1 MTSGAPW
8 EIEGVDSQTRESAR
22 EAARRSGMSVGD
34 WLDSIIG
41 DRASDA
47 ATEPAPASPEHESD
61 ELASVQGRLDDVS
74 RQLDHLTHLNSTQ
87 PYLRPELPAGEPP
100 RDLANVISR
109 LDQRLDQ
116 LIATGRSASEQ
127 LDRHVGRGPADLG
140 PNQPAPPLAPD
151 PATPLEQALMEIAER
166 QRALDV
172 DGGPPPDRSSRPDLL
187 PRAPTQG
194 LSGLEQQLR
203 AITTGFENLRPCGL
217 DGAVETLRNDL
228 AEIGLMLKDAM
239 PRQAIEALQ
248 SEVRSLSER
257 LHHNRQGNTTDAAI
271 ARVEHGLAEIRDALR
286 ALPPAE
292 NLVGVDQAV
301 KALSQ
306 KIDLIATDTQDTAA
320 LEQLEG
326 AIGALRGV
334 VTHVASD
341 GALAKLSDDVR
352 DLTAKVDQVASSA
365 DSGAGL
371 LSTLEHRISSIAQT
385 LETRNLAGE
394 PLPFDLDGV
403 VKGLAD
409 KLEQVGF
416 ARSDQAAVGHLEDRI
431 TSLIEKLDTSNARLD
446 HLEKIEHGL
455 AGLLDNFEHQRVA
468 QAGSANAAA
477 PDVSD
482 LRRDMVQTQDSLQT
496 VQGALTH
503 LVDRLATIEDD
514 LRGGGIPPAASTST
528 PLSSAAVGASSFG
541 TMPASAA
548 IFHESVSPPAP
559 AQIPAG
565 TTATNEAR
573 KPVSAGS
580 QERRPIDPSLPPDHP
595 LEPGVAR
602 GGSSPVERIAAS
614 EAALGAVKPP
624 VIPEPAGKSNFIAA
638 ARRAAQAA
646 SVEAATR
653 DDKRLRVPAAKPASD
668 GKPAGKLGDRIRKL
682 LVAASVVAIVLGS
695 LHLVASLFNS
705 SDEPGAS
712 PQAQPQ
718 QQGDNQSGAPDAARS
733 AAQDPTKSSNS
744 ADGSDAATAPAAPL
758 SPPPGRQSLLIPMGD
773 GSSMAFSAGGI
784 ATPAARQPSA
794 VAPVASIPLPTIAT
808 AAAGR
813 DVTGSISQPGVVA
826 PELAPAS
833 SPRGLHP
840 PGPDKLPATVDGALR
855 AAAAGGDPAAEY
867 EIAQRYVEGRGL
879 PQDLAAAAD
888 WFDRAAKQGLAP
900 AQFRLGS
907 FYEKGLGVTKSLE
920 AARQLYSAAADAGN
934 AKAMHNLAVL
944 YAEGIDGKP
953 DYPTA
958 SKWFRK
964 AADYGL
970 PDSQYN
976 LGVLYARGIGVEAN
990 LSEAFKWFTLAA
1002 RDGDR
1007 EAVLKR
1013 DDVGSR
1019 LDQAS
1024 LAAAKLAI
1032 QNFVPQ
1038 QQPEAATQP
1047 MVPPGGWDAVAAVPA
1062 ASPKSRN
1069 EARNEPRNGGPKLDL
1084 STPLPAR

>member
-1 MTSGAPW
+1 MTSGVSW

-41 DRASDA
+41 DRAGNA
-47 ATEPAPASPEHESD
+47 AAAPAAASPD
-61 ELASVQGRLDDVS
+61 EADDLARVRGRLDDVS
-74 RQLDHLTHLNSTQ
+74 RQLDHLTRLNSTQ
-87 PYLRPELPAGEPP
+87 PYLRTELPGGEPP

-127 LDRHVGRGPADLG
+127 LDRHVGRGPADLV
-140 PNQPAPPLAPD
+140 PDQPAPPLAPD
-151 PATPLEQALMEIAER
+151 HAATPLEQALMEIAER

-172 DGGPPPDRSSRPDLL
+172 DGGPPATRSSRPDLL
-187 PRAPTQG
+187 PRASTQG
-194 LSGLEQQLR
+194 LSRLEEQLR
-203 AITTGFENLRPCGL
+203 EITSRFEGLRPCGL

-228 AEIGLMLKDAM
+228 AEIGLMFKEAM
-239 PRQAIEALQ
+239 PRQAIEALE
-248 SEVRSLSER
+248 SEVRGLSER
-257 LHHNRQGNTTDAAI
+257 LHHSQQGHSQQGDTTDAAI
-271 ARVEHGLAEIRDALR
+271 AGVERGLAEIRDALR
-286 ALPPAE
+286 ALTPAE

-306 KIDLIATDTQDTAA
+306 KIDLLATDTQDTAA

-352 DLTAKVDQVASSA
+352 DLAAKVDQVASSA

-371 LSTLEHRISSIAQT
+371 LATLEHRISSIAQT

-403 VKGLAD
+403 VRGLAD

-416 ARSDQAAVGHLEDRI
+416 ARSDQSAVGQLEDRI
-431 TSLIEKLDTSNARLD
+431 TNLIEKLDASNSRLD
-446 HLEKIEHGL
+446 HLEKIEHGIT
-455 AGLLDNFEHQRVA
+455 GLLDNFEHQRLS
-468 QAGSANAAA
+468 QAESAAA
-477 PDVSD
+477 GPDVSD
-482 LRRDMVQTQDSLQT
+482 LRREMVQTQDSLQT

-503 LVDRLATIEDD
+503 LVDRLAMIEDD
-514 LRGGGIPPAASTST
+514 LRSGSIPPAAGASAPVSST
-528 PLSSAAVGASSFG
+528 AVGASSYG
-541 TMPASAA
+541 AMPAPTSAT
-548 IFHESVSPPAP
+548 IIHERVSPPAQVP
-559 AQIPAG
+559 AR
-565 TTATNEAR
+565 TTAANEAQ
-573 KPVSAGS
+573 KPVSAGAH
-580 QERRPIDPSLPPDHP
+580 ERRPIDPSLPPDHP
-595 LEPGVAR
+595 LEPNAVR
-602 GGSSPVERIAAS
+602 TGSSPVERIAAS
-614 EAALGAVKPP
+614 EAALGPVKPL
-624 VIPEPAGKSNFIAA
+624 VTPEPDGKLNFIAA

-646 SVEAATR
+646 SVEAAAR
-653 DDKRLRVPAAKPASD
+653 DDKRPRVAAGKPASN

-705 SDEPGAS
+705 SDEPGAD

-718 QQGDNQSGAPDAARS
+718 QQGDNQPGTADPAESAARN
-733 AAQDPTKSSNS
+733 PGKSSGS
-744 ADGSDAATAPAAPL
+744 IDGSDTVPAPAAPL
-758 SPPPGRQSLLIPMGD
+758 SPAPGRQSLLIPMGD
-773 GSSMAFSAGGI
+773 GSSMAFSAGGV
-784 ATPAARQPSA
+784 ATPSARQPS
-794 VAPVASIPLPTIAT
+794 VAAPALPAT
-808 AAAGR
+808 AAPGP
-813 DVTGSISQPGVVA
+813 DVTGSIAQPGAVAPLSA
-826 PELAPAS
+826 PELTPAS
-833 SPRGLHP
+833 SPHGVRP
-840 PGPDKLPATVDGALR
+840 PGSDKLPAAIGGALR
-855 AAAAGGDPAAEY
+855 LAAAKGDPAAEY
-867 EIAQRYVEGRGL
+867 EIAQRYTEGRGL

-907 FYEKGLGVTKSLE
+907 FYEKGLGVTKDLE
-920 AARQLYSAAADAGN
+920 AARRLYSAAADAGN

-953 DYPTA
+953 DYLTA
-958 SKWFRK
+958 SKWFHK

-970 PDSQYN
+970 SDSQYN
-976 LGVLYARGIGVEAN
+976 LGILYARGIGVEAN

-1013 DDVGSR
+1013 DDIGSR

-1047 MVPPGGWDAVAAVPA
+1047 MVPAGGWDAVTAVPA
-1062 ASPKSRN
+1062 PSPK
-1069 EARNEPRNGGPKLDL
+1069 ARNEQRTAGPKLDL
-1084 STPLPAR
+1084 STPLSAR